1 MILYHQR
8 RTDSRADMG
17 RRTGIRVRLLE
28 QAGLHPDRPCG
39 GQGRCGKCR
48 VLAHGALSP
57 AAPEERKAPDG
68 GGAGRRDASG
78 LHDADLRPRRGH

>member
-1 MILYHQR
+1 MIR
-8 RTDSRADMG
+8 ITNGERTAELTWDG
-17 RRTGIRVRLLE
+17 VRVSVSRLLE

-57 AAPEERKAPDG
+57 AAQGAKAPDG
-68 GGAGRRDASG
+68 GGTGRRDASG
-78 LHDADLRPRRGH
+78 LHGADLRPRRGH